1 MDVRAIAK
9 RAAGRAL
16 AEQGR
21 DRHVHGASIARD
33 VPAGVQVSV
42 HPAGNPSRPGSAA
55 RAPDSRARRGL
66 VTGDCLA
73 DVPDGGTF
81 RVGRDAL
88 VTPLAEEEAWRR
100 GIRFQSGTA
109 VGGTVSLRVAVGSDH
124 GGYALKC
131 EVLDWLRELGHR
143 ALDLGTRDTNACDYP
158 DFARAVALAV
168 ANGQADFGVCIDGAG
183 IGSAMAANKV
193 PGVLAANCWST
204 QAAANAREHNHANVL
219 TLGAGMIARGTA
231 QDVLRVFLGTAA
243 GGGRHARRVAKI
255 RAIETST
262 TNVGAAGAQP
272 G

>member
-21 DRHVHGASIARD
+21 DRHVHGASISRD

-42 HPAGNPSRPGSAA
+42 HPAGEPPRPGAT
-55 RAPDSRARRGL
+55 APAPESGARRGL
-66 VTGDCLA
+66 VTQACLA

-81 RVGRDAL
+81 RVGRDAQ

-100 GIRFQSGTA
+100 GIRFQRGAA
-109 VGGTVSLRVAVGSDH
+109 VGGSAALRVAVGSDH

-131 EVLDWLRELGHR
+131 EVKDWLRELGHR
-143 ALDLGTRDTNACDYP
+143 AVDLGTRDTNACDYP

-204 QAAANAREHNHANVL
+204 EAAANAREHNHANVL
-219 TLGAGMIARGTA
+219 TLGAGMITRGTA
-231 QDVLRVFLGTAA
+231 QDVLRTFLGTAA
-243 GGGRHARRVAKI
+243 GGGRHARRVKKI
-255 RAIETST
+255 RDIEAQT
-262 TNVGAAGAQP
+262 TNVEAAGA
-272 G
+272 